1 MYEVINSAAKMAKE
15 KSIREKQGLV
25 RIP

>member
-15 KSIREKQGLV
+15 KSIKEKQGLV